1 MHAWDCSAAARH
13 PITGGATMT
22 RHATGLV
29 LAFILLTTGAA
40 SASPSEDAAKQGK
53 KITDANAVY
62 HELIASSDHAIPK
75 ELLEHCKCIAVLPGV
90 LKAAA
95 GYGARHGSG
104 VMTCRTADGWS
115 APAFVN
121 VTGGSFGLQLG
132 AESTDLVLF
141 FMTDRGARS
150 LVNGSRITLGG
161 KASVAAGPFGRSGEV
176 ATNLELKS
184 EIYSYARSKGLFA
197 GLSIEGARLGPN
209 SEDVVSYYG
218 PGVTYKQ
225 LLFGSGPKTMPAEAD
240 AFRKTL
246 P

>member
-1 MHAWDCSAAARH
+1 MRKYVVGLLMCGTIAAIAAA
-13 PITGGATMT
+13 GSAGASS
-22 RHATGLV
+22 G
-29 LAFILLTTGAA
+29 
-40 SASPSEDAAKQGK
+40 EDVSKQQK
-53 KITDANAVY
+53 KLTDATAVY
-62 HELIASSDHAIPK
+62 NELVSTPDRAAPK
-75 ELLEHCKCIAVLPGV
+75 ELLENCKCVAVLPGV
-90 LKAAA
+90 LKAAL

-104 VMTCRTADGWS
+104 VMTCRTTTGWS

-121 VTGGSFGLQLG
+121 ISGGSVGLQMG

-141 FMTDRGARS
+141 FMNDRGARS

-161 KASVAAGPFGRSGEV
+161 KASVAAGPFGRSGEA

-197 GLSIEGARLGPN
+197 GVSLEGARLAPN
-209 SEDVVSYYG
+209 RQDIVGYYG

-225 LLFGSGPKTMPAEAD
+225 LLFGDGPAQMPAEANE
-240 AFRKTL
+240 FRRAL